1 MTAGSAAAAERRVT
15 QDDYASEKDSPA
27 VTMRVDVA
35 VLKEKVGSIDK
46 KLDTLAA
53 SLANVYATKD
63 EMKVLKEDIAGLKS
77 NQGWIIKL
85 IVGAVIVAVLGLV
98 IVKGGIPRP

>member
-1 MTAGSAAAAERRVT
+1 MVHDDAGNEPDT
-15 QDDYASEKDSPA
+15 HA

-46 KLDTLAA
+46 KLDALAA
-53 SLANVYATKD
+53 SLSNVYATRAD
-63 EMKVLKEDIAGLKS
+63 MRVLKDDIDGLKS

-98 IVKGGIPRP
+98 IVKGGVTRP

>member
-1 MTAGSAAAAERRVT
+1 MV
-15 QDDYASEKDSPA
+15 QDDAGNEPDSYA

-46 KLDTLAA
+46 KLDALAA
-53 SLANVYATKD
+53 SLSNVYATRAD
-63 EMKVLKEDIAGLKS
+63 MRVLKDDIDGLKS

-98 IVKGGIPRP
+98 IVKGGVTRP

>member
-1 MTAGSAAAAERRVT
+1 MLEDAA
-15 QDDYASEKDSPA
+15 QDKDNNA

-53 SLANVYATKD
+53 NLANVYSTKD
-63 EMKVLKEDIAGLKS
+63 ELKVLRDDVQGLKS

-98 IVKGGIPRP
+98 IVKGGVPRV

>member
-1 MTAGSAAAAERRVT
+1 MPTDET
-15 QDDYASEKDSPA
+15 THDSDTPA

-46 KLDTLAA
+46 KLDALAV
-53 SLANVYATKD
+53 SLANVYSTKS
-63 EMKVLKEDIAGLKS
+63 ELKVLQDDIDGLKA

-98 IVKGGIPRP
+98 IVKGGVARP

>member
-1 MTAGSAAAAERRVT
+1 MLHA
-15 QDDYASEKDSPA
+15 DDPHEPDSNA
-27 VTMRVDVA
+27 MRMRVDVA

-46 KLDTLAA
+46 KLDALAA
-53 SLANVYATKD
+53 SLSNVYATKGD
-63 EMKVLKEDIAGLKS
+63 IKVLLDDVEGLKS

-98 IVKGGIPRP
+98 IVKGGVTRP

>member
-1 MTAGSAAAAERRVT
+1 MV
-15 QDDYASEKDSPA
+15 QDDAGNEPDTQA

-46 KLDTLAA
+46 KLDALAA
-53 SLANVYATKD
+53 SLSNVYATRAD
-63 EMKVLKEDIAGLKS
+63 MRVLKEDIDGLKS

-98 IVKGGIPRP
+98 IVKGGVTRP

>member
-1 MTAGSAAAAERRVT
+1 MPI
-15 QDDYASEKDSPA
+15 DDPEADSPA

-46 KLDTLAA
+46 KLDALAA
-53 SLANVYATKD
+53 SLSNVYSTKA
-63 EMKVLKEDIAGLKS
+63 EMSVLKDDIDGLKS

-98 IVKGGIPRP
+98 IVKGQVPHP

>member
-1 MTAGSAAAAERRVT
+1 MV
-15 QDDYASEKDSPA
+15 QDDAGNEPDTQA

-46 KLDTLAA
+46 KLDALAA
-53 SLANVYATKD
+53 SLSNVYATRAD
-63 EMKVLKEDIAGLKS
+63 MRVLKDDIDGLKS

-98 IVKGGIPRP
+98 IVKGGVTRP